1 MGYEKPPNSNARPPL
16 KANTPRLAGLG
27 TIPPKLASSPASNS
41 PSAVRKDV
49 SNRGPSTPTGQTK
62 EDVSTPVK
70 AFLSSNV
77 TPRSGSRKARVD
89 SASTTPNGTPEGTPR
104 AARPVSMVERW
115 DDGISGRT
123 SGNSALGISGME
135 EHRSLRAQS
144 VVSDGGR
151 GAKLYH
157 RPLSA
162 QSGPG
167 GRSVV
172 TSPESSASFVY
183 ADDAKPRL
191 SSKPQAQRPVLQ
203 TVFSGYTQHGGND
216 DEGSRSSLSTSPVP
230 SEERPK
236 FFRANSFAEAETL
249 PVKLAPRSGLRQ
261 QMHQSPPNTQHT
273 NGQRAASPL
282 KDEIKST
289 TSPTYETSNNIANSR
304 RSSLSKPPSKD
315 DPPSRKPSVTKA
327 SPRRHT
333 RLVSSSSSTTG
344 QDTRSFGP
352 TGPPTASASSM
363 RTTTDLS
370 RRSSLNLPSPRKAS
384 HTKTSSVSGI
394 DYSSPRRSS
403 ISHSDITTKT
413 SPAAAPR
420 PSPLLRNLKS
430 TSLNASSITSSQPE
444 PTPPLSPT
452 RPSQPPGPS
461 KLDHL
466 NELAAKA
473 RRERKVLD
481 LEISNS
487 SLLAINRT
495 LEREMRKQKDEI
507 RRLRRSSRRTLD
519 GRAVSMGTHRTV
531 SSRMSGLTEM
541 TGDDE
546 DIDLEAN
553 GNFSSEADEDPLSD
567 PYDETRSLSS
577 STSSPPPDRS
587 SFGRDSKRLDLD
599 LSRHRLLLVDSQKL
613 NQSIK
618 RCLDTT
624 ETLISD
630 GKKALEYHIDV
641 SEIENMPLSPPK
653 RGGRVLEP
661 SEDGDDIGHSG
672 QGLLSPAIVS
682 SSEPV
687 DPWDLYDHTQND
699 NGHVPVSEEANS
711 DWDIEGIGVATSSPL
726 ASPAPTPPSYQPF
739 SSQSSDLSPRSA
751 AVLKTGWDAIKQDVK
766 TPDGLRAAAPMG
778 LGNYLQSLGW
788 SPG

>member
-1 MGYEKPPNSNARPPL
+1 MGYEKPSTSNGRPPL
-16 KANTPRLAGLG
+16 KANTPRLAGRG
-27 TIPPKLASSPASNS
+27 TIPPKIATSPASIS
-41 PSAVRKDV
+41 PSTLRKDV
-49 SNRGPSTPTGQTK
+49 NNRGPSTPTGQTK
-62 EDVSTPVK
+62 EDVSMPVK
-70 AFLSSNV
+70 AFLSSNI
-77 TPRSGSRKARVD
+77 TPRSASRKARVD

-115 DDGISGRT
+115 DDGLSGRT
-123 SGNSALGISGME
+123 FGNSALGISGME
-135 EHRSLRAQS
+135 EDRPLRAQS
-144 VVSDGGR
+144 VVSEGGR
-151 GAKLYH
+151 GPRLYN
-157 RPLSA
+157 RPLST
-162 QSGPG
+162 QSGSG
-167 GRSVV
+167 GRSMV
-172 TSPESSASFVY
+172 TSPESSGSFVY

-191 SSKPQAQRPVLQ
+191 SSKAGAQRPVLQ
-203 TVFSGYTQHGGND
+203 TVFSGYSYTQPGGND

-230 SEERPK
+230 TEERPK
-236 FFRANSFAEAETL
+236 FFRANSSAEAEAL
-249 PVKLAPRSGLRQ
+249 SMKLAPKSGLRQ
-261 QMHQSPPNTQHT
+261 QVHQSTPNTQHT
-273 NGQRAASPL
+273 NGPRAASPL
-282 KDEIKST
+282 KDEIKPRNSST
-289 TSPTYETSNNIANSR
+289 HDALNNIANSR
-304 RSSLSKPPSKD
+304 RSSLSQPPSKD
-315 DPPSRKPSVTKA
+315 GPPSRKSSVTKA

-333 RLVSSSSSTTG
+333 RLVSSSNSTTG
-344 QDTRSFGP
+344 QDIESSKP
-352 TGPPTASASSM
+352 TGPPIASKM

-370 RRSSLNLPSPRKAS
+370 RRSSLNLPSPRKPS

-394 DYSSPRRSS
+394 DYPPARRSS
-403 ISHSDITTKT
+403 ISHSDINTKT
-413 SPAAAPR
+413 SPTAAPR
-420 PSPLLRNLKS
+420 PSPQLRSLKS
-430 TSLNASSITSSQPE
+430 PSLNASSITSSQPE

-452 RPSQPPGPS
+452 RPSQPPGQS
-461 KLDHL
+461 KLEHL

-541 TGDDE
+541 TSGDE
-546 DIDLEAN
+546 DIDLDAN
-553 GNFSSEADEDPLSD
+553 GNLSSEADEDLLSD
-567 PYDETRSLSS
+567 PGDETRSLS

-587 SFGRDSKRLDLD
+587 SFGKDTKRLDLD
-599 LSRHRLLLVDSQKL
+599 LSRYRLLLVDSQKL

-641 SEIENMPLSPPK
+641 SEIENTPPSPPK

-661 SEDGDDIGHSG
+661 NEDDDDIGHSG

-682 SSEPV
+682 SSEPM
-687 DPWDLYDHTQND
+687 DPWDIHDYTQND
-699 NGHVPVSEEANS
+699 NGNDPLPEEANS

-726 ASPAPTPPSYQPF
+726 ASPAPTPPSYHPF
-739 SSQSSDLSPRSA
+739 PSQGSDLSPRSA

-766 TPDGLRAAAPMG
+766 TPDGLRAAAPLG

>member
-1 MGYEKPPNSNARPPL
+1 MGYEKSSTSNARPPL
-16 KANTPRLAGLG
+16 KANPPRLAGRG

-41 PSAVRKDV
+41 PSTLRKDA
-49 SNRGPSTPTGQTK
+49 SNRGPSTPTGQTQ
-62 EDVSTPVK
+62 EEASTPVK
-70 AFLSSNV
+70 SFLSSNI
-77 TPRSGSRKARVD
+77 TPRSSARKARVD

-135 EHRSLRAQS
+135 EHRPLRAQS
-144 VVSDGGR
+144 IVSEGGR
-151 GAKLYH
+151 GPKLYNP
-157 RPLSA
+157 PLSV
-162 QSGPG
+162 QSGPS
-167 GRSVV
+167 GRSTV

-191 SSKPQAQRPVLQ
+191 SSKPGAQRPVLQ

-216 DEGSRSSLSTSPVP
+216 EEGSRSSLSTSPAP

-236 FFRANSFAEAETL
+236 FFRANSFAEAET
-249 PVKLAPRSGLRQ
+249 PPIKLAPKSGLRQ
-261 QMHQSPPNTQHT
+261 QIQQSTPNSQHT

-282 KDEIKST
+282 KDEIKPRS
-289 TSPTYETSNNIANSR
+289 SPPTHDASNNVANSR
-304 RSSLSKPPSKD
+304 RSSLSQPPPKD
-315 DPPSRKPSVTKA
+315 SPPSRKPSVNKA

-333 RLVSSSSSTTG
+333 RLVSSSNSTTG
-344 QDTRSFGP
+344 QDSRSFTP
-352 TGPPTASASSM
+352 IGPPAASST

-370 RRSSLNLPSPRKAS
+370 RRSSLNLPSPRKPS
-384 HTKTSSVSGI
+384 HTKTSSMSGI
-394 DYSSPRRSS
+394 DYPPARRSS
-403 ISHSDITTKT
+403 VSHSDLNTKT
-413 SPAAAPR
+413 SPTAAPR

-430 TSLNASSITSSQPE
+430 PTLNASVITSSQPE

-452 RPSQPPGPS
+452 RPSQPQGQS

-541 TGDDE
+541 TGGDE
-546 DIDLEAN
+546 DIDLDTN
-553 GNFSSEADEDPLSD
+553 GNLSSEGDEDLLSD

-587 SFGRDSKRLDLD
+587 SFGKDTKRLDLD
-599 LSRHRLLLVDSQKL
+599 LSRYRLLLVDSQRL
-613 NQSIK
+613 NQAIK

-630 GKKALEYHIDV
+630 GKKALEYQIDV
-641 SEIENMPLSPPK
+641 SKLESAPRSPQK

-661 SEDGDDIGHSG
+661 SEDDDDIGHSG
-672 QGLLSPAIVS
+672 QGLLSPAIVTA
-682 SSEPV
+682 SEPEN
-687 DPWDLYDHTQND
+687 PWDIYEQTQND
-699 NGHVPVSEEANS
+699 NDNDPLPEKSNSAWAIEA
-711 DWDIEGIGVATSSPL
+711 IGVATSSPL
-726 ASPAPTPPSYQPF
+726 ASPAPTPPSYHPF
-739 SSQSSDLSPRSA
+739 SAESSDLSPRSA

-766 TPDGLRAAAPMG
+766 TPDGLRAAAPLG

>member
-1 MGYEKPPNSNARPPL
+1 MGYEKPATSNGRPPL
-16 KANTPRLAGLG
+16 KANTPRLAGRG

-41 PSAVRKDV
+41 PSTLRKDV
-49 SNRGPSTPTGQTK
+49 SNRGPSTPTGQTQ

-77 TPRSGSRKARVD
+77 TPRSGLRKARVD

-135 EHRSLRAQS
+135 EHRPLRAQS
-144 VVSDGGR
+144 VVSEGGR
-151 GAKLYH
+151 GPKFYN

-162 QSGPG
+162 QSGPSA
-167 GRSVV
+167 RSMV

-191 SSKPQAQRPVLQ
+191 SSKPGSQRPVLQ

-236 FFRANSFAEAETL
+236 FFRANSSAEAET
-249 PVKLAPRSGLRQ
+249 PPIKLASKSGLRQ
-261 QMHQSPPNTQHT
+261 QLHQSTPNTQHT

-282 KDEIKST
+282 KDEIKPSS
-289 TSPTYETSNNIANSR
+289 SPPTHNASNIIANSR
-304 RSSLSKPPSKD
+304 RASLSQPPSKD
-315 DPPSRKPSVTKA
+315 GPPSRKPSVAKV

-333 RLVSSSSSTTG
+333 RLASSSNSTTG
-344 QDTRSFGP
+344 QDTRSFTP
-352 TGPPTASASSM
+352 TGSPIASNT

-394 DYSSPRRSS
+394 DYPPARRSS
-403 ISHSDITTKT
+403 ISHSDIIMKT
-413 SPAAAPR
+413 SPTAAPR
-420 PSPLLRNLKS
+420 PSPLLRTLKS
-430 TSLNASSITSSQPE
+430 PSLNASSMTSQPE

-452 RPSQPPGPS
+452 RPSQPPGQS

-495 LEREMRKQKDEI
+495 LEREMRKQKDEL
-507 RRLRRSSRRTLD
+507 RRLRRSSRRALD

-541 TGDDE
+541 TGGDE
-546 DIDLEAN
+546 DIDLDAG
-553 GNFSSEADEDPLSD
+553 GNLSSEADEDLLFD

-577 STSSPPPDRS
+577 SASSPPPDRS
-587 SFGRDSKRLDLD
+587 SFGKDTKRLELD
-599 LSRHRLLLVDSQKL
+599 FSRHRLLLVDSQKL
-613 NQSIK
+613 NQAIK
-618 RCLDTT
+618 RCFDTT
-624 ETLISD
+624 ESLISD
-630 GKKALEYHIDV
+630 GKKALEYQIDV
-641 SEIENMPLSPPK
+641 SEIENTPPSPQK

-661 SEDGDDIGHSG
+661 SEDDEDIGHSG

-682 SSEPV
+682 SSEPMN
-687 DPWDLYDHTQND
+687 PWDIHDHAQNENN
-699 NGHVPVSEEANS
+699 NGPLPEETNS

-726 ASPAPTPPSYQPF
+726 ASPAPTPPSYHPF
-739 SSQSSDLSPRSA
+739 SSQNSDLSPRSA

-766 TPDGLRAAAPMG
+766 TPDGLRAAAPLG